1 MVARPPLPLP
11 CGMAIAHQFS
21 SVSYLRASLG
31 DGTIK
36 FKGRKGKVPIDSAP
50 GANPCQVGVK
60 LFASGSA
67 KGRSAKK
74 KHQKKVI
81 GKAKAT
87 IPGGQSK
94 TMKLKLSK
102 RGAAAVKRGK
112 GISVQVTTI
121 DSTGNTVQTAK
132 VKLKKK
138 GKQKKRTAS
147 VQAAVSR

>member
-1 MVARPPLPLP
+1 MVARPPLALP
-11 CGMAIAHQFS
+11 CGMAIAPQFS

-36 FKGRKGKVPIDSAP
+36 VKGRKAKVPIDSAP
-50 GANPCQVGVK
+50 GPNPCQVGVK

-102 RGAAAVKRGK
+102 RGGAAVKRGK
-112 GISVQVTTI
+112 RDQRPSDHDRLDRQHRSDRQG
-121 DSTGNTVQTAK
+121 
-132 VKLKKK
+132 
-138 GKQKKRTAS
+138 
-147 VQAAVSR
+147 QAQEEGQAEEAHGLCAGGG